1 MLISVIIP
9 TKNRCDLL
17 RETLDSVLAQ
27 TYADWEVI
35 VVDDGSEDGT
45 IEMLESFSD
54 ERVRFIERDRMPSG
68 APVCRNIGVEN
79 ARGEC
84 LIFLDSDDLLLPHAL
99 KNRAAM
105 MQQNPDL
112 DFAAYVGEMFV
123 SSLGD
128 HEVLWNIPT
137 DKPDF
142 ERFLGWDVSWQTS
155 GPIWRAEFF
164 HRIGAWDETLLCGQ
178 DSELHLRALSFDPH
192 YQYCAEVDYAIR
204 ADNVARQSV
213 GVKWMT
219 LEGQLSHAQ
228 SVIKLCQSD
237 RCSALNSRQ
246 KSMAAG
252 RLLYHAIRMMKISSV
267 DGRDVAC
274 KLWKI
279 ARQHHLIGFPVYTL
293 GRMWIKHYKK
303 LLGDIAACLINQLE
317 SDDFLLKNRAL
328 LATTPVSCLD
338 EDPYDGRF
346 HKQESFVSSALVRK
360 GLLPYMRGKLR
371 RKAALL

>member
-1 MLISVIIP
+1 MLISVVIP

-17 RETLDSVLAQ
+17 RETLDSVLGQ
-27 TYADWEVI
+27 TYPDWEVI

-45 IEMLESFSD
+45 LEMLESFSD
-54 ERVRFIERDRMPSG
+54 ERVRFIKRDRMPGG
-68 APVCRNIGVEN
+68 APVCRNIGAEM
-79 ARGEC
+79 AQGEW
-84 LIFLDSDDLLLPHAL
+84 LVFLDSDDLLLSHAL
-99 KNRAAM
+99 EDRVQM
-105 MQQNPDL
+105 MESNPDL
-112 DFAAYVGEMFV
+112 DFAVWVGEMFV
-123 SSLGD
+123 SSPRD
-128 HEVLWNIPT
+128 QEVIWNIPT

-192 YQYCAEVDYAIR
+192 YQYYAEVDYAIR

-246 KSMAAG
+246 KATAAG
-252 RLLYHAIRMMKISSV
+252 RLLYHAIHMMKISSV
-267 DGRDVAC
+267 DGRDAA
-274 KLWKI
+274 LEIWKN
-279 ARQHHLIGFPVYTL
+279 ARQYHLIGFPVYTL

-317 SDDFLLKNRAL
+317 ADDFLLKNRAL

-360 GLLPYMRGKLR
+360 GLLQYMRGKLT
-371 RKAALL
+371 RKAALS